1 MRDRFK
7 NVPAEPSELPKET
20 RDQAVRQ
27 GEPLRDALPISAL
40 VWRRFK
46 RHRLGVFG
54 LWVLTFLYAVALFA
68 DFLSPYNITVQRP
81 DYANIPPTPVRIL
94 HEGRLHAPFV
104 YGYSEQRNP
113 VTFRAEFAEDRETP
127 LPVRLFVRGDAY
139 RFLGLFPTDRHLFG
153 SEEGEVF
160 LFGTDNLGRD
170 LFSRT
175 LMGSRV
181 SLTVGLFGILISF
194 SLGILM
200 GGISGYY
207 GGLLD
212 SAIQRLIELLLSF
225 PRLPLWLA
233 ISMIIPPGWPSTYV
247 YIGIVAVLSIIGW
260 AGLARVVRGQFLSA
274 KTGEYVLSAKALGV
288 SDLRIILR
296 HILPNTSSYLIV
308 AATLALPSY
317 ILGESALSFLGL
329 GIKEPMTSWGLLLSD
344 AQNLQAL
351 NLYPWLL
358 IPALFIIVAVLAFNF
373 VGDGLRDAVDPYSSV

>member
-1 MRDRFK
+1 MARTLPRTL
-7 NVPAEPSELPKET
+7 EPERRT
-20 RDQAVRQ
+20 
-27 GEPLRDALPISAL
+27 EPESLPIWRL
-40 VWRRFK
+40 VWRRFR
-46 RHRLGVFG
+46 RHRLGVMG
-54 LWVLTFLYAVALFA
+54 LWVLGFLYLLALFA
-68 DFLSPYNITVQRP
+68 DFISPYSITAQRP
-81 DYANIPPTPVRIL
+81 DYANLPPTPVRVW
-94 HEGRLHAPFV
+94 HEGALHRPFV
-104 YGYSEQRNP
+104 YGYSETRNP
-113 VTFRAEFAEDRETP
+113 VTFRTEFAEDRTAP
-127 LPVRLFVRGDAY
+127 LPLKLFTEGDRY

-153 SEEGEVF
+153 VPEGGVF
-160 LFGTDNLGRD
+160 LFGTDKLGRD

-181 SLTVGLFGILISF
+181 SLTVGFFGILVSF
-194 SLGILM
+194 SLGILI

-212 SAIQRLIELLLSF
+212 NLVQRLIELLLSF

-233 ISMIIPPGWPSTYV
+233 ISMIIPPGWPSSYV
-247 YIGIVAVLSIIGW
+247 YIGIIAVLSVIGW

-274 KTGEYVLSAKALGV
+274 KTDDYVLAAKALGT

-308 AATLALPSY
+308 AATLALPGY

-329 GIKEPMTSWGLLLSD
+329 GIKEPLTSWGLLLSD

-373 VGDGLRDAVDPYSSV
+373 VGDGLRDAVDPYSSM

>member
-1 MRDRFK
+1 MASS
-7 NVPAEPSELPKET
+7 VPLDDAATLRRTESES
-20 RDQAVRQ
+20 V
-27 GEPLRDALPISAL
+27 PIWRL
-40 VWRRFK
+40 VWRRFR
-46 RHRLGVFG
+46 RHRLGVAG
-54 LWVLTFLYAVALFA
+54 MWVLIVFYALALFA
-68 DFLSPYNITVQRP
+68 DVLSPYSITAQRP
-81 DYANIPPTPVRIL
+81 DYANLSPTPVRVL
-94 HEGRLHAPFV
+94 HEGQLHRPFV
-104 YGYSEQRNP
+104 YGYAETRNP
-113 VTFRAEFAEDRETP
+113 VTFRSEFAEDRTTP
-127 LPVRLFVRGDAY
+127 LPLTFFSKGDPY

-153 SEEGEVF
+153 VAEGGVF
-160 LFGTDNLGRD
+160 LFGTDQLGRD

-181 SLTVGLFGILISF
+181 SLTVGFFGILVSF
-194 SLGILM
+194 SLGILI

-207 GGLLD
+207 GGLVDTLV
-212 SAIQRLIELLLSF
+212 QRLIELLLSF

-233 ISMIIPPGWPSTYV
+233 ISMIIPPAWPSSYV
-247 YIGIVAVLSIIGW
+247 YIGIIVVLSVIGW

-274 KTGEYVLSAKALGV
+274 KTDDYVLAAQALGT

-308 AATLALPSY
+308 AATLALPGY

-329 GIKEPMTSWGLLLSD
+329 GIKEPLTSWGLLLAD

-373 VGDGLRDAVDPYSSV
+373 VGDGLRDAVDPYSSM